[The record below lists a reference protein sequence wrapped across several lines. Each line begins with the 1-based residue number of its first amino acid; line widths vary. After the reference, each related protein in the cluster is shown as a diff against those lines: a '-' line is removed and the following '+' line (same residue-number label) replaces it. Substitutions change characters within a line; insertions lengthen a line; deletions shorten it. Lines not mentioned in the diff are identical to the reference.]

1 MKWEGDARSA
11 LGGVNA
17 KQSKNADVGKI
28 SIVKNFRVKIFV
40 SKFSLIRNT
49 TRVKQRN
56 LNKLCSK
63 PGQKLRRAFCVACD
77 LVLYQ
82 YS

>member
-1 MKWEGDARSA
+1 VKWEGDARSA

-40 SKFSLIRNT
+40 KIFVDSKYDS
-49 TRVKQRN
+49 
-56 LNKLCSK
+56 C
-63 PGQKLRRAFCVACD
+63 
-77 LVLYQ
+77 
-82 YS
+82 